1 VCYFDIFMLHVFK
14 NDLIQADNPT
24 AQSVP
29 NITRILID
37 PDIPEVRLFKDR

>member
-1 VCYFDIFMLHVFK
+1 MLFVH
-14 NDLIQADNPT
+14 DLKDEQKPAGNPT

-37 PDIPEVRLFKDR
+37 PDIPEVKLFKDR